1 MQKNTVIIS
10 KKITK
15 EVSLLQDIQ
24 KSRGE
29 NLYGKSLREI
39 REQLVIKSNAQI
51 IVWVK
56 RAQQGES
63 FDDQR
68 GVWNGKNF
76 NSLEAENAYLKK
88 SIIL

>member
-1 MQKNTVIIS
+1 M
-10 KKITK
+10 
-15 EVSLLQDIQ
+15 
-24 KSRGE
+24 
-29 NLYGKSLREI
+29 
-39 REQLVIKSNAQI
+39 
-51 IVWVK
+51 WVK